1 MDIIMMDMTMTKYK
15 VILSTLV
22 FESIIQDNNINEY
35 NYL

>member
-1 MDIIMMDMTMTKYK
+1 MNIMMYMTMTKYK

>member
-1 MDIIMMDMTMTKYK
+1 MDIMMYMKMTKYK

-22 FESIIQDNNINEY
+22 FESIIQYNNINEY

>member
-1 MDIIMMDMTMTKYK
+1 MDIMMYMIMTKYK
-15 VILSTLV
+15 AILSPLV

>member
-1 MDIIMMDMTMTKYK
+1 MDIMMYMTMTKYK

-35 NYL
+35 DYQ

>member
-1 MDIIMMDMTMTKYK
+1 MDIMMYMKMTKYK

-35 NYL
+35 NYI

>member
-1 MDIIMMDMTMTKYK
+1 MDIMMYMKMTKYK

>member
-1 MDIIMMDMTMTKYK
+1 MDIMMYMTMTKYK
-15 VILSTLV
+15 VILSILV

>member
-1 MDIIMMDMTMTKYK
+1 MDMTMAKYK
-15 VILSTLV
+15 VILSTLE

>member
-1 MDIIMMDMTMTKYK
+1 MDIMMDTTMTKYK

-22 FESIIQDNNINEY
+22 FESIIQNNNINEY

>member
-1 MDIIMMDMTMTKYK
+1 MDIMMDMKMTKYK

-22 FESIIQDNNINEY
+22 FESIIQYNNINEY